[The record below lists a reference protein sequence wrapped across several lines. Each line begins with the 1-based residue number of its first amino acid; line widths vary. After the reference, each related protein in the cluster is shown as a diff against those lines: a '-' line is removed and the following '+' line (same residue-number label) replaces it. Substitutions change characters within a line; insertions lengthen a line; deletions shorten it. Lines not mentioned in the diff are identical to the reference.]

1 MKQASSCRV
10 AVIGIGNDLA
20 GDDGAGLEVIR
31 LLEPAWQND
40 GRVLLYRLEGD
51 LLAVADL
58 LPLASEFVFVDAV
71 AGKVAGELIRGAKVQ
86 RAYAPSFHQTDIAL
100 VMQSL
105 EALKLVEPFP
115 QWSLWGITILL
126 PRNCA
131 MVSVRQLRGPRASLP
146 ARWTRT
152 CVNSSMEARS
162 LVDHLS
168 HARNEPSGG
177 KQTGPETTRR
187 PYAAASAAPA
197 ASFLP
202 PGRELLIRK

>member
-1 MKQASSCRV
+1 VKQASSSRV

-58 LPLASEFVFVDAV
+58 LPLTSEFVFVDAV
-71 AGKVAGELIRGAKVQ
+71 VGKVAGELIHGAKVQ

-115 QWSLWGITILL
+115 RWALWGITILL
-126 PRNCA
+126 PEE
-131 MVSVRQLRGPRASLP
+131 LRHGLSPAVERA
-146 ARWTRT
+146 TR
-152 CVNSSMEARS
+152 ELAGA
-162 LVDHLS
+162 LDAHL
-168 HARNEPSGG
+168 
-177 KQTGPETTRR
+177 
-187 PYAAASAAPA
+187 
-197 ASFLP
+197 
-202 PGRELLIRK
+202 RELLNGSS